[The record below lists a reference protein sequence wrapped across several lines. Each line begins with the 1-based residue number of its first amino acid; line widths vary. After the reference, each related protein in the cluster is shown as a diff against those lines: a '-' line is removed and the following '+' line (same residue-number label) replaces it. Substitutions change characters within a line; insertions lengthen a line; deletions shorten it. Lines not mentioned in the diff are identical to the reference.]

1 MAEAVRTEKPR
12 NLFGIKD
19 LFTTANVLS
28 GLAALILCVEG
39 QPFWAGVAILL
50 GWVADAF
57 DGAVARAL
65 GTANRFGGE
74 YDTIADHLAHIIAP
88 ALIVFTVYKQADLG
102 LGARG
107 SWWVGAFLA
116 AAIVVTG
123 SVRHARNIVR
133 PVSYKGIWCGL
144 PRTVVGF
151 LAISYANSK
160 LLPQLPGGWW
170 AGAVIC
176 LASCWLTLTYLPY
189 TSHHL
194 RRKLGTWT
202 RIFVTV
208 CIVST
213 FGLLIFRRAYVFDLF
228 LFWMVG
234 YSLFAWNSLTAEE
247 RAEWRK
253 LVDAAK
259 ARGEVAG

>member
-1 MAEAVRTEKPR
+1 MCQARW
-12 NLFGIKD
+12 
-19 LFTTANVLS
+19 
-28 GLAALILCVEG
+28 AL
-39 QPFWAGVAILL
+39 
-50 GWVADAF
+50 
-57 DGAVARAL
+57 
-65 GTANRFGGE
+65 
-74 YDTIADHLAHIIAP
+74 AP
-88 ALIVFTVYKQADLG
+88 APD
-102 LGARG
+102 
-107 SWWVGAFLA
+107 
-116 AAIVVTG
+116 
-123 SVRHARNIVR
+123 
-133 PVSYKGIWCGL
+133 PVSGRAEY
-144 PRTVVGF
+144 RVDR
-151 LAISYANSK
+151 ISIEPSARD

-234 YSLFAWNSLTAEE
+234 YSLVAWNSLTAE
-247 RAEWRK
+247 
-253 LVDAAK
+253 
-259 ARGEVAG
+259 